1 MAEPPVAEENFL
13 LPTPEEVAETE
24 AGMHTLAGPR
34 IGVGLGGADAYGL
47 SGEAKGQFRIVTG
60 RFFHQ
65 RLAMIGL
72 CTFALLGIASVIVGH
87 FWQYSF
93 TTITN
98 NLNDPPSWTNP
109 FGTNSIGNDMFAQ
122 VMAGVQ
128 KDIEIALTVAAIAM
142 LIGVTIGAIAGFYRG
157 WIDSLLMRF
166 VDLVLVLPVLA
177 VLILLSSKLAKQSSN
192 WVGLALIIGL
202 LSWTYVARLVRADF
216 LSLRERDFVEASR
229 ALGATNR
236 RIIIKHMLPNAIG
249 PIIVNATLTVALSII
264 LESTLS
270 FLGLGVQPPNVSLG
284 LLVDQGQ
291 DSATT
296 EWWLFVFPVV
306 FLIILILSIF
316 LIGDGLREAF
326 DPKKSRVRA

>member
-1 MAEPPVAEENFL
+1 MPEPLAQENFVIQ
-13 LPTPEEVAETE
+13 TPEQVGTVE
-24 AGMHTLAGPR
+24 AGSHTLAGVGA
-34 IGVGLGGADAYGL
+34 GVELSAGDAHGL
-47 SGEAKGQFRIVTG
+47 SGESKSQSRIVLN

-72 CTFALLGIASVIVGH
+72 CTFALLGIASVVVGH
-87 FWQYSF
+87 FWQYSY

-109 FGTNSIGNDMFAQ
+109 FGTNAIGNDMFAQ
-122 VMAGVQ
+122 VMAGVE
-128 KDIEIALTVAAIAM
+128 KDIQIALTVAAMATI
-142 LIGVTIGAIAGFYRG
+142 IGVTVGAIAGFCRG
-157 WIDSLLMRF
+157 WVDSLLMRF

-177 VLILLSSKLAKQSSN
+177 VLIVLANKLSKESDN
-192 WVGLALIIGL
+192 WLGLAIIIGL

-236 RIIIKHMLPNAIG
+236 RIIVKHMLPNAVG
-249 PIIVNATLTVALSII
+249 PIIVNATLTVGLSII
-264 LESTLS
+264 FESTLS

>member
-1 MAEPPVAEENFL
+1 MSGSD
-13 LPTPEEVAETE
+13 T
-24 AGMHTLAGPR
+24 
-34 IGVGLGGADAYGL
+34 YGL
-47 SGEAKGQFRIVTG
+47 TGEAKGQFRIVLG

-65 RLAMIGL
+65 RLAMLGL
-72 CTFALLGIASVIVGH
+72 CIFVLLGLGAVLVGH
-87 FWQYSF
+87 FWQFGY
-93 TTITN
+93 TDITN

-122 VMAGVQ
+122 VMAGVE
-128 KDIEIALTVAAIAM
+128 KDIEIALTVAAIAV

-157 WIDSLLMRF
+157 WVDSLLMRF
-166 VDLVLVLPVLA
+166 VDLVLVVPILA
-177 VLILLSSKLAKQSSN
+177 ILILLSSKLAKQSSN
-192 WVGLALIIGL
+192 WLGLALIIGL

-216 LSLRERDFVEASR
+216 LSFRERDFVEASR

-236 RIIIKHMLPNAIG
+236 RIIVKHMLPNAIG

-284 LLVDQGQ
+284 LLVAQGQ

-296 EWWLFVFPVV
+296 EWWLFVFPVAL
-306 FLIILILSIF
+306 LIVLILSIF
-316 LIGDGLREAF
+316 LIGDGLARRST
-326 DPKKSRVRA
+326 PRRAE

>member
-1 MAEPPVAEENFL
+1 MADPAPRENFVIE
-13 LPTPEEVAETE
+13 TPESVATAE
-24 AGMHTLAGPR
+24 AGMHTLATP
-34 IGVGLGGADAYGL
+34 GVGLGLSGSDTYGL
-47 SGEAKGQFRIVTG
+47 SGEAKPQWRIVVG
-60 RFFHQ
+60 RFSHQ
-65 RLAMIGL
+65 RLGMIGL
-72 CTFALLGIASVIVGH
+72 GVFLLLAISSVLVGH
-87 FWQYSF
+87 FWQYSY
-93 TTITN
+93 TDITN
-98 NLNDPPSWTNP
+98 DLNVPPSWTHP

-122 VMAGVQ
+122 VMAGVE
-128 KDIEIALTVAAIAM
+128 KDIEIALTVAAMAT
-142 LIGVTIGAIAGFYRG
+142 LIGVTVGAIAGFYRG
-157 WIDSLLMRF
+157 WVDSFLMRF

-177 VLILLSSKLAKQSSN
+177 VLIVLANKLSKESDN
-192 WVGLALIIGL
+192 WLGLAIIIGL

-236 RIIIKHMLPNAIG
+236 RIIVKHMLPNAVG

-264 LESTLS
+264 FESTLS

-284 LLVDQGQ
+284 LLINQGQ

-296 EWWLFVFPVV
+296 EWWLFVFPVA
-306 FLIILILSIF
+306 FLIILILAIF

>member
-1 MAEPPVAEENFL
+1 MADQMQREDFFIQTPGSVA
-13 LPTPEEVAETE
+13 TVE
-24 AGMHTLAGPR
+24 AGTHTLAG
-34 IGVGLGGADAYGL
+34 VGAGL
-47 SGEAKGQFRIVTG
+47 ELPQDVHGLAGGEAKSQMRIVLG

-65 RLAMIGL
+65 RLALIGL
-72 CTFALLGIASVIVGH
+72 FTFALLFISSILVGH
-87 FWQYSF
+87 FWTYSY
-93 TTITN
+93 TSITN
-98 NLNDPPSWTNP
+98 NLNDPPSWANP
-109 FGTNSIGNDMFAQ
+109 FGTNAIGNDMFAQ
-122 VMAGVQ
+122 VMAGVE
-128 KDIEIALTVAAIAM
+128 KDIQIALTVALMAT
-142 LIGVTIGAIAGFYRG
+142 LIGVTVGAIAGFYRG
-157 WIDSLLMRF
+157 WVDSLLMRF

-177 VLILLSSKLAKQSSN
+177 VLIVLANKLAKESSG
-192 WVGLALIIGL
+192 WLGLAIIIGL

-216 LSLRERDFVEASR
+216 LSLRERDFVEASK

-236 RIIIKHMLPNAIG
+236 RIIVKHMLPNAVG

-264 LESTLS
+264 FESTLS

-306 FLIILILSIF
+306 FLIVLILAIF

>member
-1 MAEPPVAEENFL
+1 
-13 LPTPEEVAETE
+13 
-24 AGMHTLAGPR
+24 
-34 IGVGLGGADAYGL
+34 
-47 SGEAKGQFRIVTG
+47 
-60 RFFHQ
+60 
-65 RLAMIGL
+65 
-72 CTFALLGIASVIVGH
+72 
-87 FWQYSF
+87 
-93 TTITN
+93 
-98 NLNDPPSWTNP
+98 
-109 FGTNSIGNDMFAQ
+109 
-122 VMAGVQ
+122 
-128 KDIEIALTVAAIAM
+128 M
-142 LIGVTIGAIAGFYRG
+142 LIGVTVGAIAGFYRG
-157 WIDSLLMRF
+157 WVDSLLMRF
-166 VDLVLVLPVLA
+166 VDLVLVVPILA
-177 VLILLSSKLAKQSSN
+177 ILILLSSKLAKQSSN
-192 WVGLALIIGL
+192 WLGLAIIIGL

-236 RIIIKHMLPNAIG
+236 RIIVKHMLPNAIG

-296 EWWLFVFPVV
+296 EWWLFVFPVAL
-306 FLIILILSIF
+306 LIILILSIF

>member
-1 MAEPPVAEENFL
+1 MADPVAEENFVL
-13 LPTPEEVAETE
+13 QTPESVASTE
-24 AGMHTLAGPR
+24 AGMHTLAAPSA
-34 IGVGLGGADAYGL
+34 GVNLGGPDAYGL
-47 SGEAKGQFRIVTG
+47 TGEAKGQFRIVMG

-72 CTFALLGIASVIVGH
+72 STFVLLGVGSLLVGH
-87 FWQYSF
+87 FWQYSA
-93 TTITN
+93 TSITN
-98 NLNDPPSWTNP
+98 NLNVPPSWGNP
-109 FGTNSIGNDMFAQ
+109 FGTNAIGNDMFAQ

-128 KDIEIALTVAAIAM
+128 KDIEIALTVAAIAT
-142 LIGVTIGAIAGFYRG
+142 LIGVTVGAIAGFYRG
-157 WIDSLLMRF
+157 WVDSLLMRF

-177 VLILLSSKLAKQSSN
+177 VLILLSNKLAKQSSN
-192 WVGLALIIGL
+192 WLGLAVIIGI

-236 RIIIKHMLPNAIG
+236 RIIVRHMLPNAVG

-264 LESTLS
+264 FESTLS

>member
-1 MAEPPVAEENFL
+1 MADPTGNENFVMQ
-13 LPTPEEVAETE
+13 TPERVATVE
-24 AGMHTLAGPR
+24 AGAHTLAGAGA
-34 IGVGLGGADAYGL
+34 GVELGGADAYGM
-47 SGEAKGQFRIVTG
+47 SGEAKSQWRILLG
-60 RFFHQ
+60 RFLHQ
-65 RLAMIGL
+65 RMGMIGL
-72 CTFALLGIASVIVGH
+72 CVFALLAISSVLVGH
-87 FWQYSF
+87 FWQYSY
-93 TTITN
+93 TSITN
-98 NLNDPPSWTNP
+98 NLNDPPSWSNP
-109 FGTNSIGNDMFAQ
+109 FGTNAIGNDMFAQ
-122 VMAGVQ
+122 VMAGVE
-128 KDIEIALTVAAIAM
+128 KDIEIALTVAAMAT

-157 WIDSLLMRF
+157 WVDSLLMRF

-177 VLILLSSKLAKQSSN
+177 VLIVLANKLSKESDN
-192 WVGLALIIGL
+192 WLGLAIIIGL

-236 RIIIKHMLPNAIG
+236 RIIVKHMLPNAVG

-264 LESTLS
+264 FESTLS

>member
-1 MAEPPVAEENFL
+1 MATV
-13 LPTPEEVAETE
+13 E
-24 AGMHTLAGPR
+24 AGTHTLASVGA
-34 IGVGLGGADAYGL
+34 GVELGTGDAHGLT
-47 SGEAKGQFRIVTG
+47 GEARSQWRIVLS
-60 RFFHQ
+60 RFVHQ
-65 RLAMIGL
+65 RIAMVGL
-72 CTFALLGIASVIVGH
+72 CTFALLGVASVLVGH
-87 FWQYSF
+87 FWQFSS
-93 TTITN
+93 TTLTN

-109 FGTNSIGNDMFAQ
+109 FGTNSIGSDMFAQ
-122 VMAGVQ
+122 VMAGVE
-128 KDIEIALTVAAIAM
+128 KDIQIALTVAVMAT
-142 LIGVTIGAIAGFYRG
+142 LIGVTLGAIAGFYRG
-157 WIDSLLMRF
+157 WIDSVLMRF

-177 VLILLSSKLAKQSSN
+177 VLILLANKLAKESSN
-192 WVGLALIIGL
+192 WLGLAVIIGL

-236 RIIIKHMLPNAIG
+236 RIIVRHMLPNAIG

-264 LESTLS
+264 FESTLS
-270 FLGLGVQPPNVSLG
+270 FLGLGVQPPAVSLG
-284 LLVDQGQ
+284 LLVNQGQ

-306 FLIILILSIF
+306 FLIVLILSIF